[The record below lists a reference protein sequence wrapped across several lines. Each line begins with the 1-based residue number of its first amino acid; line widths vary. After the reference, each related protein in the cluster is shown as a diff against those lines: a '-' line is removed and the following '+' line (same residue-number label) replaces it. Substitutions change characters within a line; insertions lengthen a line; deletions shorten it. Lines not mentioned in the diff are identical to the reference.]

1 MTDEPSRHEYG
12 FATRAVHGGRD
23 AYRDGTGGVVPPI
36 QLSTTFE
43 RERVGGD
50 EEYVYSRTGS
60 PTRDALEARLAALE
74 GADHAAA
81 FASGMAAIAST
92 CLALLEPGDRV
103 VAFDSLYGG
112 TRVFLDDVLAD
123 WGVEVTYVDATDLD
137 ALAAA
142 LEGRDGG
149 EGGGGDGGGGERG
162 MDAAP
167 ASLCWLETPTNP
179 LLKLCDLEAASALAA
194 AVGARTVVDNTFASP
209 YRQRPLELG
218 ADAVVYST
226 TKFLNGHSDALGGAV
241 LADDDALAE
250 AVAFQQGF
258 GLGATPGPLDCY
270 LTLRGTTTLPAR
282 MDAHERNAR
291 AVAEFLADHS
301 AVERVRW
308 PGLASHPQHDL
319 ARRQMDGFGGVVSF
333 ELDADGATARAVV
346 ESLEVFTLA
355 VSLGGVESLVEH
367 TASMSAGYLTPA
379 QRRAAGVT
387 ESLVRAPVGVEDP
400 ADLLADLDRALSRV

>member
-1 MTDEPSRHEYG
+1 MTDEPSSDAYG
-12 FATRAVHGGRD
+12 FATRAVHGGAD
-23 AYRDGTGGVVPPI
+23 AYRDGTGGVAPPL

-43 RERVGGD
+43 RERVDGD
-50 EEYVYSRTGS
+50 EEYAYSRVAN

-74 GADHAAA
+74 GAAHASA

-112 TRVFLDDVLAD
+112 TRVLLDDVLTR
-123 WGVEVTYVDATDLD
+123 WGVEVTYADATDLD
-137 ALAAA
+137 ALGAA
-142 LEGRDGG
+142 LAG
-149 EGGGGDGGGGERG
+149 EGGAD
-162 MDAAP
+162 P
-167 ASLCWLETPTNP
+167 ATLCWLETPTNP

-194 AVGARTVVDNTFASP
+194 EVGARTVVDNTFASP
-209 YRQRPLELG
+209 YRQRPLDLG

-258 GLGATPGPLDCY
+258 GLGATPGPFDCY
-270 LTLRGTTTLPAR
+270 LVLRGTTTLPAR

-291 AVAEFLADHS
+291 AVAEFLADHP

-308 PGLASHPQHDL
+308 PGLPSHPQHDL
-319 ARRQMDGFGGVVSF
+319 AERQMDGFGGVVSF
-333 ELDADGATARAVV
+333 ELDADGATTRAVV
-346 ESLEVFTLA
+346 ESLELFTLA

-400 ADLLADLDRALSRV
+400 ADLLADLDRALAIV

>member
-1 MTDEPSRHEYG
+1 
-12 FATRAVHGGRD
+12 
-23 AYRDGTGGVVPPI
+23 
-36 QLSTTFE
+36 
-43 RERVGGD
+43 
-50 EEYVYSRTGS
+50 
-60 PTRDALEARLAALE
+60 
-74 GADHAAA
+74 
-81 FASGMAAIAST
+81 MAAIAST

-112 TRVFLDDVLAD
+112 TRVLLDDVLTR
-123 WGVEVTYVDATDLD
+123 WGVEVTYADATDLD
-137 ALAAA
+137 ALGAA
-142 LEGRDGG
+142 LAG
-149 EGGGGDGGGGERG
+149 EGGAD
-162 MDAAP
+162 P
-167 ASLCWLETPTNP
+167 ATLCWLETPTNP

-194 AVGARTVVDNTFASP
+194 EVGARTVVDNTFASP
-209 YRQRPLELG
+209 YRQRPLDLG

-258 GLGATPGPLDCY
+258 GLGATPGPFDCY
-270 LTLRGTTTLPAR
+270 LVLRGTTTLPAR

-291 AVAEFLADHS
+291 AVAEFLADHP

-308 PGLASHPQHDL
+308 PGLPSHPQHDL
-319 ARRQMDGFGGVVSF
+319 AERQMDGFGGVVSF
-333 ELDADGATARAVV
+333 ELDADGATTRAVV
-346 ESLEVFTLA
+346 ESLELFTLA

-400 ADLLADLDRALSRV
+400 ADLLADLDRALAIV